1 MIRAVLSFWR
11 RPLNAVSS
19 VLLKRHSLFLTSEV
33 HLPVLLHTLRLCQ
46 RKALLTVLFSDSYMI
61 YPIFSFR
68 LTQLVIIQGL
78 VIPSCNAKS

>member
-1 MIRAVLSFWR
+1 MIRAVLSFWL